1 MHAGTEGQ
9 HLLSFKEITCGMIKE
24 GAVVGWSPQLPIHYW
39 LSTVAYLQ
47 QCCRFSAARQMVLV
61 LYLKR
66 ESSVHL
72 KLLQYHPLYEWQQVR
87 DSNEG
92 QWILA

>member
-9 HLLSFKEITCGMIKE
+9 HLLSFKGITCGMIKE
-24 GAVVGWSPQLPIHYW
+24 GAVVGWSPQL
-39 LSTVAYLQ
+39 

-72 KLLQYHPLYEWQQVR
+72 KLRQYHPLYEWQQVR

>member
-9 HLLSFKEITCGMIKE
+9 HLLSFKGITCGMIKE
-24 GAVVGWSPQLPIHYW
+24 GAVVGWSPQLPIHCC
-39 LSTVAYLQ
+39 LSATVLQ
-47 QCCRFSAARQMVLV
+47 ILCCQANGACFISV
-61 LYLKR
+61 KR